1 MDSIF
6 GNNNFYNL
14 SDPQATWLFDVS
26 FYNEWDNA
34 KNTEFINLLNRSLI
48 ITSVTLPTYHTE
60 YVTKKYFGSERSFPV
75 IRTYGGECTINFD
88 VRSEPRDN
96 IGIQKITQVYE
107 QIRED
112 SDDYIKTHPELDY
125 TWNAL
130 HFDKVVVK
138 LKHKVYDGAT
148 DVSIN
153 SKYEYINCIITD
165 FGFNEE
171 LNYTSDSKLTC
182 KLSFHYDYW
191 TKTV

>member
-1 MDSIF
+1 MF
-6 GNNNFYNL
+6 VL
-14 SDPQATWLFDVS
+14 S
-26 FYNEWDNA
+26 
-34 KNTEFINLLNRSLI
+34 
-48 ITSVTLPTYHTE
+48 H
-60 YVTKKYFGSERSFPV
+60 V
-75 IRTYGGECTINFD
+75 I
-88 VRSEPRDN
+88 
-96 IGIQKITQVYE
+96 K
-107 QIRED
+107 IRED
-112 SDDYIKTHPELDY
+112 GDDYIKTHPELDY

-148 DVSIN
+148 DESIN
-153 SKYEYINCIITD
+153 SKYEYINCIVTD